1 MPAIILIMRQLTI
14 LGLTYLLIACSPT
27 REKVVLNSNKDEVT
41 TPPFDKRAYFKNNYL
56 EKFKIVNLPLTLR
69 PTGNYP
75 ERRSLRTDSNSPD
88 TLFYKGAYSIAC
100 YGLLPDTSIFYG
112 VIWLEPADLEYPVIT
127 TYDKNG
133 EIIDEREINIGYC
146 GDDCGYH
153 CTETVTIDKD
163 YKIFSADSVTSSD
176 CDTLGHI
183 IETSTKKYVIFKTGQ
198 INKNGK
204 VEMSNELRVEQK

>member
-1 MPAIILIMRQLTI
+1 MRQLTI
-14 LGLTYLLIACSPT
+14 LGLTCLLIACSPT
-27 REKVVLNSNKDEVT
+27 REKASEKDDVAT
-41 TPPFDKRAYFKNNYL
+41 VSFDKRAYFKKSYL
-56 EKFKIVNLPLTLR
+56 EKFKMVNLPLTLR

-75 ERRSLRTDSNSPD
+75 ERKSLRTDSNSPD

-100 YGLLPDTSIFYG
+100 YGLLPDTSMFYG

-163 YKIFSADSVTSSD
+163 YKIFSADSVTSND

-198 INKNGK
+198 IKQNGK
-204 VEMSNELRVEQK
+204 VEMSNELRAELK